1 MRRFVAILGVLALL
15 TAACGDGDEEAT
27 PTTAAPGTTAA
38 PEETPSEEPQAP
50 SEEPE
55 GPAEDPEP
63 DYPEITINIGHSG
76 APDGYADVA
85 AVKFKELVEEGS
97 GGAMTV
103 EVFPSS
109 QIGSE
114 RELVEGAQLGS
125 INAGVVF
132 AGILE
137 SFVPEMGVV
146 NLPFLFDGQDHVDAV
161 FDGPVGRELLGLTE
175 EVGIKALA
183 IGQFGLRSMMNSRR
197 PIYTPSDAAG
207 LKFRVPES
215 DIYIRTYELV
225 GANPVPLPGPEIF
238 TSLQNGVVDGTGAP
252 IFAAVT
258 QKYYETPVKYLS
270 LTEHIYAALLM
281 FMSGDLW
288 DSLPTKAQDLIEQS
302 ASAAAAHQRA
312 EAAKLDA
319 GYLEELQN
327 QGWAVNDVDKGLFR
341 TAVAGVYD
349 ERPELAEWADRI
361 RAVSP
366 SGAVD
371 VSLLPE
377 ITINIGHSGAPDG
390 YADVAAVKFKELV
403 EERSGGR
410 MTVEV
415 FPSSQ
420 IGSERELVEGA
431 QLGSIDAGV
440 VFAGL
445 LESFV
450 PEMGVV
456 NLPFLFDGQDHVD
469 AVFDGP
475 VGRDLLGLAEEVDIK
490 ALAIGQFGLRSM
502 MNSQRP
508 IVTPDDAAGL
518 KFRVPE
524 SDIYIRTYEL
534 VGANPVPLPGP
545 EIFTSLQNGVVDGT
559 GAPIFAAVTQKY
571 YETPV
576 KYLSLTEHIY
586 AALLMFMGGELFDSL
601 GPAAQ
606 QLVQQAAIEA
616 AAHQRAEAAKLD
628 AGYLEELNNQG
639 WEVNQVD
646 KDAFRSAVAP
656 IYDERPELAEWAD
669 RIRAAAP

>member
-1 MRRFVAILGVLALL
+1 MRKFIAVLGVLALL
-15 TAACGDGDEEAT
+15 AAACGDGEEEPTAT
-27 PTTAAPGTTAA
+27 TEAAAVTTTAAPAET
-38 PEETPSEEPQAP
+38 PEEPAEEPDEPAP
-50 SEEPE
+50 
-55 GPAEDPEP
+55 AEP

-85 AVKFKELVEEGS
+85 AVKFKELVEAGS
-97 GGAMTV
+97 GGQITV

-125 INAGVVF
+125 IDAGVVF

-146 NLPFLFDGQDHVDAV
+146 NLPFLFDGQDHVNAV
-161 FDGPVGRELLGLTE
+161 FDGPVGRELLGLAE
-175 EVGIKALA
+175 GVGIKALA
-183 IGQFGLRSMMNSRR
+183 IGQFGLRSMMNSQR

-281 FMSGDLW
+281 FMSGELW
-288 DSLPTKAQDLIEQS
+288 DSLPPKAQDLIEQS

-319 GYLEELQN
+319 GYLAELEN

-349 ERPELAEWADRI
+349 ERPELAEWAERI

-366 SGAVD
+366 TGAVD

-390 YADVAAVKFKELV
+390 YADVAAVRFKELV

-475 VGRDLLGLAEEVDIK
+475 VGRELLGLAEEVDIK

-508 IVTPDDAAGL
+508 IVTPADAAGL

-586 AALLMFMGGELFDSL
+586 AALLMFMGGELWDGL

-628 AGYLEELNNQG
+628 AGYLAELENQG
-639 WEVNQVD
+639 WEVNDVD
-646 KDAFRSAVAP
+646 KDAFRAAVAGV
-656 IYDERPELAEWAD
+656 YDERPELAEWAD

>member
-1 MRRFVAILGVLALL
+1 MRKFIAVLGVLALL
-15 TAACGDGDEEAT
+15 VAACGDGDEEAT
-27 PTTAAPGTTAA
+27 PTTRAATTTTAA
-38 PEETPSEEPQAP
+38 ATPDTPDEPD
-50 SEEPE
+50 EPE
-55 GPAEDPEP
+55 APAEP
-63 DYPEITINIGHSG
+63 DYPELTINIGHSG

-97 GGAMTV
+97 GGRMTV

-125 INAGVVF
+125 IDAGVVF

-146 NLPFLFDGQDHVDAV
+146 NLPFLFDGQDHVNAV
-161 FDGPVGRELLGLTE
+161 FDGPVGRELLGLAE
-175 EVGIKALA
+175 GVGIKALA
-183 IGQFGLRSMMNSRR
+183 IGQFGLRSMMNSQRA
-197 PIYTPSDAAG
+197 IYTPSDATG

-215 DIYIRTYELV
+215 DIYIRTYELI

-258 QKYYETPVKYLS
+258 QKYYETPLQYLS

-281 FMSGDLW
+281 LMSGELW

-312 EAAKLDA
+312 EASKLDA
-319 GYLEELQN
+319 GYLAELES
-327 QGWAVNDVDKGLFR
+327 QGWQINEVDKGLFR
-341 TAVAGVYD
+341 TAVAPLYD

-377 ITINIGHSGAPDG
+377 VTINIGHSGAPDG

-450 PEMGVV
+450 PAMGVV
-456 NLPFLFDGQDHVD
+456 NLPFLFDGQAHVD

-475 VGRDLLGLAEEVDIK
+475 VGRDLLALTEEVDIK

-502 MNSQRP
+502 MNSQRA
-508 IVTPDDAAGL
+508 IVTPSDADGL

-534 VGANPVPLPGP
+534 IGANPVPLPGP

-586 AALLMFMGGELFDSL
+586 AALLMFMGGELWDGL

-616 AAHQRAEAAKLD
+616 AAHQRTEAAKLD
-628 AGYLEELNNQG
+628 DGYLAELQNQG
-639 WEVNQVD
+639 WEINQVD
-646 KDAFRSAVAP
+646 KDAFRAAVAP